1 MASDP
6 LSAIALSVPELF
18 KSMVGVGQLIKAG
31 GINPVRPTM
40 KVPGGVNEA
49 VNTARSQYF
58 NPRVPEEDYITGR
71 IGANAAHSIN
81 AARESGRTPAEI
93 LATAAGAEDNQNEA
107 LLNLAMEGM
116 KNRNQSANSLEGQL
130 DNQGVWQDRAAD
142 YNQRQPYAEES
153 AAKSALIQGGDTN
166 IYGGLSGLG
175 KAIAGTSGT
184 GATGGTIG
192 GGQQNPF
199 LSSSTPS
206 SKGSSTINSVDS
218 PIPGIGGVDNTS
230 LLKMLLLG

>member
-1 MASDP
+1 MAGDP
-6 LSAIALSVPELF
+6 LSTLALSVPELF
-18 KSMVGVGQLIKAG
+18 KSMVGVNQLIKAG

-40 KVPGGVNEA
+40 KVPQGVNEA

-116 KNRNQSANSLEGQL
+116 KNRNMSANSLEGQL
-130 DNQGVWQDRAAD
+130 DNEGVWQDRADD

-166 IYGGLSGLG
+166 IYGGLAGIG
-175 KAIAGTSGT
+175 KAIAGTNNKST
-184 GATGGTIG
+184 TDINSAM
-192 GGQQNPF
+192 QANPY
-199 LSSSTPS
+199 LSTPTS
-206 SKGSSTINSVDS
+206 PNKTSTINSTDS
-218 PIPGIGGVDNTS
+218 AIPGMGGIDNTS
-230 LLKMLLLG
+230 LLKLMFG